1 MLQEPLVTAIE
12 QMGLTGAPP
21 EVIAEMFDDDFAIEM
36 LQMFEAEKDAE
47 RYEKFKHLFPDLDD
61 CPLTSPEGFRY
72 KQVGD
77 FKFFARDYYQK
88 HLEFFRQ
95 GASFRARCL
104 MAANRCITPWTY
116 LETPAGEV
124 PSAEVWTS
132 AKPDVLSWVGESRCV
147 AQSEA
152 GLLKSIEPAY
162 RLVTEQGRFVDCTSA
177 HRVLTDEGWLS
188 LDQLVSLSSGLRW
201 CQRAEDYQ
209 ASCESDGYL
218 GDRPLRSLAGIGLGR
233 LPSQDD
239 ARTRNPMVFSLAD
252 EVVRTHQRSLSDPT
266 FGHLST
272 HGDLKRLSDLFGHL
286 SGPSSASP
294 VLRLS
299 ERSRELQR
307 LAAASFPPQEGGQF
321 RRGGCEYLAP
331 SSLQSECRDVSC
343 RPIEPDERRRSHGQ
357 SLYVQSLGR
366 SVRELD
372 RDGSRIA
379 IFYPAYH
386 PPLVGGERIVAI
398 VPLGLQPIID
408 AHVPPASN
416 YLAGGM
422 IHHNTGKTFSAGG
435 YELACHLTGDYP
447 DWWQGKLFRHPI
459 RAWACGK
466 TNETTR
472 DIVQTTLLG
481 DVEYRGQRK
490 LVDGSGVIPRETIGL
505 EAGQLTWKQ
514 GVADLVDTIR
524 VRHKSGGWSKLGL
537 KSYQQG
543 RGSFEGT
550 AQHVIWDDEEPPMD
564 VYGEQIIRTATTKG
578 ILMLTFTP
586 LEGMSDVVQQF
597 LPSNGFET

>member
-1 MLQEPLVTAIE
+1 
-12 QMGLTGAPP
+12 
-21 EVIAEMFDDDFAIEM
+21 
-36 LQMFEAEKDAE
+36 
-47 RYEKFKHLFPDLDD
+47 
-61 CPLTSPEGFRY
+61 
-72 KQVGD
+72 
-77 FKFFARDYYQK
+77 
-88 HLEFFRQ
+88 
-95 GASFRARCL
+95 
-104 MAANRCITPWTY
+104 
-116 LETPAGEV
+116 
-124 PSAEVWTS
+124 
-132 AKPDVLSWVGESRCV
+132 
-147 AQSEA
+147 
-152 GLLKSIEPAY
+152 
-162 RLVTEQGRFVDCTSA
+162 
-177 HRVLTDEGWLS
+177 
-188 LDQLVSLSSGLRW
+188 
-201 CQRAEDYQ
+201 
-209 ASCESDGYL
+209 
-218 GDRPLRSLAGIGLGR
+218 
-233 LPSQDD
+233 
-239 ARTRNPMVFSLAD
+239 
-252 EVVRTHQRSLSDPT
+252 
-266 FGHLST
+266 
-272 HGDLKRLSDLFGHL
+272 
-286 SGPSSASP
+286 
-294 VLRLS
+294 
-299 ERSRELQR
+299 
-307 LAAASFPPQEGGQF
+307 
-321 RRGGCEYLAP
+321 
-331 SSLQSECRDVSC
+331 
-343 RPIEPDERRRSHGQ
+343 
-357 SLYVQSLGR
+357 
-366 SVRELD
+366 
-372 RDGSRIA
+372 
-379 IFYPAYH
+379 
-386 PPLVGGERIVAI
+386 
-398 VPLGLQPIID
+398 
-408 AHVPPASN
+408 
-416 YLAGGM
+416 M